1 MSDNIRISTEA
12 RVTTITIDR
21 VDKKNA
27 ITQDMYGAMAD
38 AIVHYGDSDDARAL
52 VITGVG
58 NMFTAG
64 NDLGDFV
71 MGTSEADIPPVGRFL
86 NAIRD
91 CPKPLIAA
99 VNGHAIGV
107 GLTMLLHCDL
117 VYCSEGATFSAPFV
131 PLGVVPEAGSSVLLP
146 AVVGMALA
154 NDIVLTGRRLSA
166 AEAEHHGL
174 VARVFSDDEF
184 EPAMHKVALAV
195 AGSAPTSMRRAK
207 ALMRHNRDFV
217 AQQMNQENRWFADQ
231 LAGPEFAE
239 AMAAMKG
246 KRAQS
251 H

>member
-1 MSDNIRISTEA
+1 MSDHIRISTEA

-27 ITQDMYGAMAD
+27 ITQDMYGAMAA

-71 MGTSEADIPPVGRFL
+71 MSTSEADMPPVGLFL

-131 PLGVVPEAGSSVLLP
+131 PLGVVPEAGSSALLP
-146 AVVGMALA
+146 AAVGMAIA
-154 NDIVLTGRRLSA
+154 NDLVLTGRRLSA

-174 VARVFSDDEF
+174 VARVFSDEEF
-184 EPAMHKVALAV
+184 GPAMSKVAQMV
-195 AGSAPTSMRRAK
+195 ATSAPVSMRRAK
-207 ALMRHNRDFV
+207 ALIRHDRDFL
-217 AQQMNQENRWFADQ
+217 AAHMLKENRWFAEQ

-246 KRAQS
+246 KRPQQ